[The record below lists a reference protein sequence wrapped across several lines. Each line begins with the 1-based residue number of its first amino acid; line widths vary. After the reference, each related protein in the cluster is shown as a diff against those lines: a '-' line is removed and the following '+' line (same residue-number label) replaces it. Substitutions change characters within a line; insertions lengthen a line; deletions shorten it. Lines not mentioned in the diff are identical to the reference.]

1 MISLRLTEHD
11 AGSYDSGAVRHV
23 FIVDPLPGLLPGQ
36 DTSIAFMREAQ
47 RRGHALWTGQIGSLG
62 VGEGGRSFAWLQ
74 EIRLTEA
81 EPWYQVGVPVHG
93 WLHEFDVVWMR
104 KDPPYDLAYFYATHL
119 LSLVS
124 GPTLVVND
132 PAGLRNVDEKLFAT
146 RYPDLVPETL
156 ISSRVEELLSFR
168 DKFGGEMVL
177 KPLGGRGGEGIF
189 HLTPGDRNT
198 NAILETATQFGTRP
212 QIAQR
217 YIPEIRYGDKR
228 ILLLEGRPIGAVLRI
243 PRHGEFRANFHVGGV
258 PARAEI
264 TDRDREICA
273 RLEPGL
279 RENGILFA
287 GIDVIGDFLTEV
299 NVTSPTGREEINA
312 LDGTRLEAQ
321 VLDTVE
327 RLVAERRRGA

>member
-1 MISLRLTEHD
+1 M
-11 AGSYDSGAVRHV
+11 RHV
-23 FIVDPLPGLLPGQ
+23 FIVDPLPELLPGQ
-36 DTSIAFMREAQ
+36 DSSIAFMREAW
-47 RRGHALWTGQIGSLG
+47 RRGHEVWTGQVDSLG
-62 VGEGGRSFAWLQ
+62 VGEGGRPFAWLRQ
-74 EIRLTEA
+74 IQPAED
-81 EPWYQVGVPVHG
+81 EPWYQAGVSLHS

-104 KDPPYDLAYFYATHL
+104 KDPPYDLAYFYATQL

-156 ISSRVEELLSFR
+156 VSSRVEELLSFR
-168 DKFGGEMVL
+168 DKFGGDMVL

-189 HLTPGDRNT
+189 HITPGDRNCNT
-198 NAILETATQFGTRP
+198 ILETATQFGTRP

-217 YIPEIRYGDKR
+217 YLPEIRYGDKR

-243 PRHGEFRANFHVGGV
+243 PRHGEFRANFHVGGA
-258 PARAEI
+258 PAKAEI
-264 TDRDREICA
+264 TDRDREICT

-279 RENGILFA
+279 REHGILFA

-299 NVTSPTGREEINA
+299 NVTSPTGVEEINA
-312 LDGTRLEAQ
+312 LDQTRLEEQ
-321 VLDTVE
+321 VLDAVE
-327 RLVAERRRGA
+327 RLVVERRGEA